1 MSASWRAQPPSA
13 TPAYLR
19 MPTAAA
25 MVIPDQDD
33 ETALPPPAAVSS
45 LPGVSEAPLPTVVE
59 SSPAV
64 IGPSDPVPDE
74 PPDGAEPADGRDQP
88 TPAAKTD
95 VRPRAAAETD
105 VRQKVDAETD
115 ARPKVGAETDVRPR
129 AAAETGVRPA
139 AVPADA
145 DGVRDLEKTGGLAEP
160 AAEPDWLT
168 DHGPAGDVT
177 PSPERPPDRR
187 SPVIVW
193 VKRHA
198 QRRFRVMANVEEL
211 ERALNYPGQMD
222 GLPSSGP
229 AHFG

>member
-1 MSASWRAQPPSA
+1 
-13 TPAYLR
+13 
-19 MPTAAA
+19 

-33 ETALPPPAAVSS
+33 ETASPPPTAVSS
-45 LPGVSEAPLPTVVE
+45 LPGVSEVPLPTVVE
-59 SSPAV
+59 SPPAV

-105 VRQKVDAETD
+105 VRQKVGAETD

-129 AAAETGVRPA
+129 AAAETDVRPA

-160 AAEPDWLT
+160 AAEPDRLT
-168 DHGPAGDVT
+168 DHGPAGDVA
-177 PSPERPPDRR
+177 PFPERPPDRR

-193 VKRHA
+193 VKRH
-198 QRRFRVMANVEEL
+198 RLPVL
-211 ERALNYPGQMD
+211 ALACAILAAAITIPFI
-222 GLPSSGP
+222 SSGP
-229 AHFG
+229 SASSGPVGDRWSAGRQRRICQSR